1 MKKIPNE
8 RNQRQLFEVISFDQQ
23 NIRGLWK
30 GFLAT
35 IN

>member
-23 NIRGLWK
+23 IRGLWK

-35 IN
+35 IT